1 VAPQRGVILADAS
14 ALVAAL
20 DERDRNHSL
29 SVELLQTMRGAH
41 LLATSA
47 AFREATYSLGSRLG
61 WPGHQA
67 LCDLVERDVL
77 RVAYEAGDWIKV
89 ARLMAKYRDTPMALA
104 DAQLIA
110 LADELDGPPIFTFD
124 SDFTIYRLRNGA
136 APEMLPRPGPTCP
149 ETS

>member
-20 DERDRNHSL
+20 DERDRNHGRSA
-29 SVELLQTMRGAH
+29 ELLRTVRGGH
-41 LLATSA
+41 LLTTCA
-47 AFREATYSLGSRLG
+47 AFAEAMYLLGSRVG

-67 LCDLVERDVL
+67 LWELVERGVL
-77 RVAYEAGDWIKV
+77 RVISEAGDWVQV

-124 SDFTIYRLRNGA
+124 SDFAIYRLRNGA
-136 APEMLPRPGPTCP
+136 APKMLP
-149 ETS
+149 

>member
-1 VAPQRGVILADAS
+1 MAAQRGVILADAS

-20 DERDRNHSL
+20 DERDSNHGRSAE
-29 SVELLQTMRGAH
+29 VLQGICGAH
-41 LLATSA
+41 LLTTCA
-47 AFREATYSLGSRLG
+47 AFAEAMYLLGSRAG

-67 LCDLVERDVL
+67 LWELVERGVL
-77 RVAYEAGDWIKV
+77 QIMSEAGDWVQV

-110 LADELDGPPIFTFD
+110 LADELDSPPIFTFD

-136 APEMLPRPGPTCP
+136 APQMLP
-149 ETS
+149 

>member
-1 VAPQRGVILADAS
+1 VAPRRGVILADAS

-20 DERDRNHSL
+20 DERDRNHGRSA
-29 SVELLQTMRGAH
+29 ELLQTIRGAH
-41 LLATSA
+41 LLTTCASFA
-47 AFREATYSLGSRLG
+47 EAMYLLGSRVG

-67 LCDLVERDVL
+67 LWELVERGVL
-77 RVAYEAGDWIKV
+77 RVISEAGDWVQV

-136 APEMLPRPGPTCP
+136 APKMLP
-149 ETS
+149 